1 MKLTHAVWEKRNM
14 DVDCWEVKIQDG
26 DTIEEF
32 LDNAPKFETEYTV
45 IKVPASMVGFGL
57 ELQRYGYYYIETA
70 ISCHHDLTLPEL
82 NRIQKRILN
91 EISYEEMTEDDR
103 KDLFEEIDHGIFT
116 TDRIILDP
124 YFTRKQAN
132 DRYKGWINQETE
144 NGSQIYKMIYR
155 GSTVGFFTYK
165 DVGNGVYYP
174 YIGGIYQK
182 YLKAGIGFTQN
193 CCEINEAIKRNAKKM
208 LSSYSTN
215 NRGASSIHMSMGYI
229 LDEITYVYVKHIK

>member
-14 DVDCWEVKIQDG
+14 GVDCWEALIQDG

-45 IKVPASMVGFGL
+45 IKIPASMIGFGL
-57 ELQRYGYYYIETA
+57 ELQKYGYFYIETA
-70 ISCHHDLTLPEL
+70 ISCHHDLKMPEL
-82 NRIQKRILN
+82 NKIQKRLLD
-91 EISYEEMTEDDR
+91 EMSYEEMTEIDR
-103 KDLFEEIDHGIFT
+103 QELFGEIDKGIFT

-132 DRYKGWINQETE
+132 NRYKGWIKQETD

-165 DVGNGVYYP
+165 DIGKGVYFP
-174 YIGGIYQK
+174 YIGGIYES
-182 YLKAGIGFTQN
+182 YLKAGVGFAQN
-193 CCEINEAIKRNAKKM
+193 CFHIEEAVKRSGKKV
-208 LSSYSTN
+208 LGSYSTN
-215 NRGASSIHMSMGYI
+215 NRGAASIHMSMGYI
-229 LDEITYVYVKHIK
+229 LDETTYVYVKHI